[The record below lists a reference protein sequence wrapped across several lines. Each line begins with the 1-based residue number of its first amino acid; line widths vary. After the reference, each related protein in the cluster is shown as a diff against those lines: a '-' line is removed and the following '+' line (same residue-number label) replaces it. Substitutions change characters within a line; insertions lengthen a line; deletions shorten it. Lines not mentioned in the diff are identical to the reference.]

1 MENWK
6 RNMIEFLNKEE
17 LILFFGWN
25 KILREWISEWSDF
38 MSIVKIGDILIES
51 NNLRIT
57 ISLSNGI
64 EQEICLFY
72 SFNYDEFENEYE
84 QILKIEYTSNYDPE
98 QNLYTNEEEEI
109 TRKTD
114 PIQEKEFVLSYIN
127 ILFINFYT
135 KYNHLE
141 F

>member
-25 KILREWISEWSDF
+25 KLLREWISEWSNF
-38 MSIVKIGDILIES
+38 MSIVKIGNILIES
-51 NNLRIT
+51 NNLKIT

-64 EQEICLFY
+64 EQEICLMY
-72 SFNYDEFENEYE
+72 SFNYDEFENQYE
-84 QILKIEYTSNYDPE
+84 QILKIEYTSNYNPE
-98 QNLYTNEEEEI
+98 QNIYTNVEEEI

-141 F
+141 

>member
-25 KILREWISEWSDF
+25 KLLREWISEWSDF

-72 SFNYDEFENEYE
+72 SFNYDEFDNQSE

>member
-6 RNMIEFLNKEE
+6 RNMLEFLNKEE
-17 LILFFGWN
+17 LILYFGWN
-25 KILREWISEWSDF
+25 KLLREWISEWSNF
-38 MSIVKIGDILIES
+38 MSIVKIGNILIES
-51 NNLRIT
+51 NNLKIT

-64 EQEICLFY
+64 EQEICLMY
-72 SFNYDEFENEYE
+72 SFNYDEFENQYE
-84 QILKIEYTSNYDPE
+84 QILKIEYTSNYNPE
-98 QNLYTNEEEEI
+98 QNIYTNVEEEI
-109 TRKTD
+109 TRETD

-141 F
+141 

>member
-1 MENWK
+1 MDNWK

-25 KILREWISEWSDF
+25 KLLREWISEWSNF
-38 MSIVKIGDILIES
+38 MSIVKIGNILIES
-51 NNLRIT
+51 NNLKIT

-64 EQEICLFY
+64 EQEICLMY
-72 SFNYDEFENEYE
+72 SFNYDEFENQYE
-84 QILKIEYTSNYDPE
+84 QILKIEYTSNYNPE
-98 QNLYTNEEEEI
+98 QNIYTNVEEEI

-141 F
+141 

>member
-6 RNMIEFLNKEE
+6 RNMLEFLNKEE
-17 LILFFGWN
+17 LILYFGWN
-25 KILREWISEWSDF
+25 KLLREWISEWSNF
-38 MSIVKIGDILIES
+38 MSIVKIGNILIES
-51 NNLRIT
+51 NNLKIT

-64 EQEICLFY
+64 EQEICLMY
-72 SFNYDEFENEYE
+72 SFNYDEFENQYE
-84 QILKIEYTSNYDPE
+84 QILKIEYTSNYNPE
-98 QNLYTNEEEEI
+98 QNIYTNVEEEL

-141 F
+141 

>member
-1 MENWK
+1 MDNWK

-25 KILREWISEWSDF
+25 KLLREWISEWSNF
-38 MSIVKIGDILIES
+38 MSIVKIGNILIES
-51 NNLRIT
+51 NNLKIT

-64 EQEICLFY
+64 EQEICLMY
-72 SFNYDEFENEYE
+72 SFNYDEFENQYE
-84 QILKIEYTSNYDPE
+84 QILKIEYTSNYNPE
-98 QNLYTNEEEEI
+98 QNIYTNVEEEL

-141 F
+141 